1 MKLLATIQGVVTQPS
16 DQALIDNVGC
26 VVFDFLYDMVFQI
39 RPYGLATFINLS
51 YAASWVGSFVSH
63 KPEVGFAMLPSV
75 ITVSLGSY
83 CMQEIDNFS
92 LVFHFIITEITRSQY
107 YQSLESNFVWGKY

>member
-51 YAASWVGSFVSH
+51 YAAS
-63 KPEVGFAMLPSV
+63 
-75 ITVSLGSY
+75 
-83 CMQEIDNFS
+83 
-92 LVFHFIITEITRSQY
+92 
-107 YQSLESNFVWGKY
+107 